1 MEQYQT
7 MNKVTTIFCAVA
19 FMISGIMLATANDSS
34 SDTGYKT
41 IAAAVP
47 IQRYAPALPQDLLL
61 DLAKMKSSDTSEVT
75 TDSVNSELVD
85 SLKQRISDLEEK
97 GQVTKVKWRRAPAP
111 APVVVRDTIRE
122 THYYLAKQV
131 GNKEGP
137 NGECIPVYEV
147 HKVGEVCPEI
157 SNSSTEDDDD

>member
-1 MEQYQT
+1 

-19 FMISGIMLATANDSS
+19 FMISGIMLATAIDSS

-41 IAAAVP
+41 MAAAVP
-47 IQRYAPALPQDLLL
+47 VSYYKAALPQDLSL
-61 DLAKMKSSDTSEVT
+61 DLAKMKSPDTSDVT
-75 TDSVNSELVD
+75 TDSANSELVD
-85 SLKQRISDLEEK
+85 SLKQRISYLEEN

-111 APVVVRDTIRE
+111 KPVVMRDTIRE
-122 THYYLAKQV
+122 THYYLATQV

-137 NGECIPVYEV
+137 NGECIPIYEV

-157 SNSSTEDDDD
+157 SNSSTEGGGD